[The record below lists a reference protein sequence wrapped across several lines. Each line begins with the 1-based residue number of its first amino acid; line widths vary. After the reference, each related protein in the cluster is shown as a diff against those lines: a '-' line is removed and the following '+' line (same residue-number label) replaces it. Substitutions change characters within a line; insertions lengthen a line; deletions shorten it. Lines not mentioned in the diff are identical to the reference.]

1 MTRFE
6 RRVRQLEARAG
17 GGRATI
23 PAEWEI
29 WIELKD
35 GAMRGKHGEII
46 SRKAFEQRRPFA
58 RTIVILP
65 DNERDD
71 LGAIQSRGDTATSNR
86 LTPKKSAEELFNW
99 PNLAN
104 SSRRSCPTA
113 ESCGRA
119 RFRRADQNS
128 VARIGANGTFWQ

>member
-35 GAMRGKHGEII
+35 GGMRGKHGEII
-46 SRKAFEQRRPFA
+46 SRKAFEQRRPP

-71 LGAIQSRGDTATSNR
+71 LGAILSQGDTDSQQSAN
-86 LTPKKSAEELFNW
+86 TPKE
-99 PNLAN
+99 
-104 SSRRSCPTA
+104 R
-113 ESCGRA
+113 
-119 RFRRADQNS
+119 
-128 VARIGANGTFWQ
+128 

>member
-65 DNERDD
+65 DNGRDD
-71 LGAIQSRGDTATSNR
+71 LDAIRGR
-86 LTPKKSAEELFNW
+86 PSALPGCHVVAAAIGN
-99 PNLAN
+99 PG
-104 SSRRSCPTA
+104 P
-113 ESCGRA
+113 GR
-119 RFRRADQNS
+119 
-128 VARIGANGTFWQ
+128 ITI

>member
-6 RRVRQLEARAG
+6 RRIRQLEARAG
-17 GGRATI
+17 GGRAAI

-35 GAMRGKHGEII
+35 GGMRGKHGEII

-71 LGAIQSRGDTATSNR
+71 LGAILSQGDTGAQQ
-86 LTPKKSAEELFNW
+86 SANTQKE
-99 PNLAN
+99 
-104 SSRRSCPTA
+104 R
-113 ESCGRA
+113 
-119 RFRRADQNS
+119 
-128 VARIGANGTFWQ
+128 

>member
-35 GAMRGKHGEII
+35 GRMRGKHGEII

-65 DNERDD
+65 DNGRDD
-71 LGAIQSRGDTATSNR
+71 LDAILSQGYTDSQH
-86 LTPKKSAEELFNW
+86 SA
-99 PNLAN
+99 NLAARAGRETTSIAATAAAM
-104 SSRRSCPTA
+104 SSSK
-113 ESCGRA
+113 S
-119 RFRRADQNS
+119 
-128 VARIGANGTFWQ
+128 RIV

>member
-65 DNERDD
+65 DNERDM
-71 LGAIQSRGDTATSNR
+71 
-86 LTPKKSAEELFNW
+86 K
-99 PNLAN
+99 
-104 SSRRSCPTA
+104 
-113 ESCGRA
+113 
-119 RFRRADQNS
+119 
-128 VARIGANGTFWQ
+128 